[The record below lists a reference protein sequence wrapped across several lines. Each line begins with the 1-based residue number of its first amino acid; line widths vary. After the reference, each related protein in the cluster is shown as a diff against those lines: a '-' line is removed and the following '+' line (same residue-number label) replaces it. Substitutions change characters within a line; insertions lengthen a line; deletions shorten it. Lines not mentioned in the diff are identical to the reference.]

1 MPSKIKLSEDI
12 QPLTT
17 FRNNSAEMLRQ
28 MKKNKR
34 AVVLTVSGRPQA
46 VIQTVEDYE
55 RLLDLAAEADLHEG
69 IRQGLEDLRLGRSRP
84 AEEVFEELRKEYG
97 LPGHSAKARRA

>member
-1 MPSKIKLSEDI
+1 MPPRIKLSEDI

-28 MKKNKR
+28 MKKTKR

-46 VIQTVEDYE
+46 VIQTIEDYE
-55 RLLDLAAEADLHEG
+55 RLLDLASEASEEEGLRQALDDLKN
-69 IRQGLEDLRLGRSRP
+69 GRTRP
-84 AEEVFEELRKEYG
+84 AEEVFKEIRQRHG
-97 LPGHSAKARRA
+97 FSDRTDSARRA